1 MKEQIVHIGLKKTGS
16 SYLAKNFFPYLKEF
30 AGYTYKPRKITK
42 LLDFHRFYGLDK
54 KKLNF
59 LKTSL
64 KKSKI
69 FVSMNNFTS
78 DNPENWDH
86 EVSKLHEVYGYNT
99 NVIICLRNT
108 KDFYRS
114 IFLQQIG
121 RSRII
126 DEKNF
131 FLNDNE
137 SSVIKRYPYIYS
149 RFINVDRYDYQ
160 ILIKILKSRFKKVTV
175 IPYSKINDFNIWAKI
190 FKIKD
195 TKRLK
200 ILFKKKP
207 ENISMCSLGVKILQK
222 REKFLK
228 ILNLKS
234 QDYKSSTDPVDHSL
248 MINRSLKKKYKQNY
262 LNIFLK
268 NFFSIFIF
276 FLKTDFIIKFFKN
289 LWVCRFLKKYRIPSD
304 LYLNEK
310 LIKKNDLFIKKHEKR
325 LDSFYKDKNFT

>member
-1 MKEQIVHIGLKKTGS
+1 MS
-16 SYLAKNFFPYLKEF
+16 
-30 AGYTYKPRKITK
+30 
-42 LLDFHRFYGLDK
+42 
-54 KKLNF
+54 
-59 LKTSL
+59 
-64 KKSKI
+64 
-69 FVSMNNFTS
+69 NFTS
-78 DNPENWDH
+78 DNPENWDY
-86 EVSKLHEVYGYNT
+86 EVSKLHEVYGHNT

-114 IFLQQIG
+114 MFLQQIG
-121 RSRII
+121 RARIV

-137 SSVIKRYPYIYS
+137 SSLIKRYPFIYP
-149 RFINVDRYDYQ
+149 RYINVDRYDYQ
-160 ILIKILKSRFKKVTV
+160 ILIKILKAKFKKVTV

-195 TKRLK
+195 PKRLK
-200 ILFKKKP
+200 ILFKKEP

-234 QDYKSSTDPVDHSL
+234 QDYKSSVDPVDHSL

-268 NFFSIFIF
+268 NFFSILLF
-276 FLKTDFIIKFFKN
+276 FLNTFLIIKLFKN
-289 LWVCRFLKKYRIPSD
+289 FWVCRFLKRYTLPSD
-304 LYLNEK
+304 VYLNEK
-310 LIKKNDLFIKKHEKR
+310 LIKKNDLFVKKQEKR
-325 LDSFYKDKNFT
+325 LDSFIRQKFYKG